1 MKHIADLKSFLE
13 EQIAEIKEE
22 IATLE
27 EELQTYEKALE
38 GVDAILTKEGF
49 VSAAEMIKAPEK
61 SIYESEESEYEPEE
75 SGYEPEEPESKI
87 AEPIFKPVSGAIPEK
102 EEKVEKKEFPVK
114 DKMGKLLG
122 KVSVSGN
129 TMSIVPEQDL
139 KFSTQA
145 PPFKSFFKG
154 KIINRME
161 TEDDQAIKEGTLS
174 KAEKISVDI
183 INDDNDN
190 IQNIIIQN
198 FRKYDR
204 MMDLINTI
212 TWTFRKIAGE

>member
-13 EQIAEIKEE
+13 ERVAELKEE
-22 IATLE
+22 ITALE
-27 EELQTYEKALE
+27 EELQTYEKALG
-38 GVDAILTKEGF
+38 GVDAVLTKEGF
-49 VSAAEMIKAPEK
+49 KSAAEMIK
-61 SIYESEESEYEPEE
+61 IPEE
-75 SGYEPEEPESKI
+75 TEFEPEEPT
-87 AEPIFKPVSGAIPEK
+87 FKPVSEAIPEK
-102 EEKVEKKEFPVK
+102 QEKVEKKEFLIK
-114 DKMGKLLG
+114 DKEGKLLG
-122 KVSVSGN
+122 KASVSGD
-129 TMSIVPEQDL
+129 TISIIPQEDL

-145 PPFKSFFKG
+145 PPFKSFFWG

-174 KAEKISVDI
+174 KLEKISVDI
-183 INDDNDN
+183 IKDDDDN

-212 TWTFRKIAGE
+212 TWTFRKISGE